1 MSVHDTTVRFR
12 VNAALVAAA
21 EAKARREGMNLSEF
35 LRHAVRRE
43 VREAA

>member
-1 MSVHDTTVRFR
+1 MQAHNRTIQFR

-21 EAKARREGMNLSEF
+21 EAKAHREGMNLSQ
-35 LRHAVRRE
+35 LMRHALRKE